1 MIGKAILR
9 KRLGVALGKEV
20 SEYEFTWFFG
30 YFCDLMHQRSAVRT
44 AKELDEKTVIAFSI
58 FCGYDL
64 RCPIPLPLLV
74 QI

>member
-30 YFCDLMHQRSAVRT
+30 YFCERTKRPREVLT
-44 AKELDEKTVIAFSI
+44 AKELTETQVMAFSE